1 MRLTFGDVL
10 IRIFVALVFTTIV
23 CMLIACIGLGVSNEK
38 NRIAEGTVID
48 KEYTAAYITYTSVNN
63 TMIPNYHPAIY
74 SVCIAGEKDVEY
86 VEYWL
91 NCTENEY
98 ENYKIGDHFS
108 R

>member
-1 MRLTFGDVL
+1 MRLTFGDVM
-10 IRIFVALVFTTIV
+10 IRIFIALVFVVLIGTIV
-23 CMLIACIGLGVSNEK
+23 AGVCWTISNDK
-38 NRIAEGTVID
+38 NRIGEGTVID
-48 KEYTAAYITYTSVNN
+48 KEYTAAYITYTTYDTVQ
-63 TMIPNYHPAIY
+63 IPNYHPASY
-74 SVCIAGEKDVEY
+74 SLCIAGEKDGEY